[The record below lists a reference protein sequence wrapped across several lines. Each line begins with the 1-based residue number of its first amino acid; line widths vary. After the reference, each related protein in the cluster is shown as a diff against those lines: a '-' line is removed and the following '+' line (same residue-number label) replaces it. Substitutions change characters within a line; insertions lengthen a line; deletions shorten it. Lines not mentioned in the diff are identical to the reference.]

1 MASLVKDKSGNYLVA
16 FRWAGK
22 QFTRSL
28 DTRDETLAE
37 AGVARVKETLMRL
50 QRGWATMPPD
60 AEPGIFISS
69 GGQLVAKPVIA
80 PEPVRSA
87 PPPPVTIKELFE
99 LYVASLP
106 AGKKES
112 NTLVTERI
120 HRNHVSRV
128 LGDGTAVES
137 LTLAEAQRYAA
148 RRSREEWNGK
158 RISSDTIRK
167 ELKTL
172 RYIWTLGQAL
182 GHVPSG
188 CPWRL
193 KDLHLG
199 KDHGR
204 EPFRT
209 REEIERRIARG
220 GMSPAEI
227 ERLWVCL
234 YLTGAEVKGCLDY
247 VEKHASAPFVY
258 PMFVFVALTGAR
270 RSELCRS
277 RIDDFDFAS
286 RSVSLRERKRD
297 QSKAETIRTVDM
309 HDRLAEAMRDW
320 IGRHPG
326 SQFTLCQEHGSPVS
340 IHLASGISTGRWP
353 AARNGA
359 RSPGFIPSGT
369 ASPRSWPRRAWTSAS
384 STLSWATRRRRCGG
398 GTSTCFQFRGGGR
411 STSCLRRA
419 GSYRAVAGTGSNP
432 SFLSLVS
439 SACDTIHSFERPR
452 PTGRFSACTR
462 PSRHHSRTVYSLLP
476 RISPTSP
483 VVYHSLTD
491 CRSTSSASICSIRL
505 RRSSIPCITPTPHKP
520 RSGTP
525 GSP

>member
-28 DTRDETLAE
+28 DTRDETVAE
-37 AGVARVKETLMRL
+37 AGVARVEETLMRL
-50 QRGWATMPPD
+50 RRGWTTMPPD

-69 GGQLVAKPVIA
+69 GGQLFAKPVVE
-80 PEPVRSA
+80 PEPVHNA
-87 PPPPVTIKELFE
+87 PLLPVTIKELFD
-99 LYVASLP
+99 LYKADLP

-120 HRNHVSRV
+120 HRNHISRV
-128 LGDGTAVES
+128 LGEGTAVES

-172 RYIWTLGQAL
+172 RYIWTWGQAL

-188 CPWRL
+188 CPWQL

-227 ERLWVCL
+227 ERLWECL
-234 YLTGAEVKGCLDY
+234 YLTGADVKGCLNY
-247 VEKHASAPFVY
+247 VKKHASAPFVY

-309 HDRLAEAMRDW
+309 HDLLADAMRDW

-326 SQFTLCQEHGSPVS
+326 GQFTLCQEEGSPVS
-340 IHLASGISTGRWP
+340 IHLASAHFNRTLVGSETWSTI
-353 AARNGA
+353 
-359 RSPGFIPSGT
+359 PGFHTFRHSFASILATRGVDQRVIDAYMGHQT
-369 ASPRSWPRRAWTSAS
+369 AEMRARYQHLFPASRRRAI
-384 STLSWATRRRRCGG
+384 
-398 GTSTCFQFRGGGR
+398 
-411 STSCLRRA
+411 
-419 GSYRAVAGTGSNP
+419 
-432 SFLSLVS
+432 
-439 SACDTIHSFERPR
+439 DE
-452 PTGRFSACTR
+452 
-462 PSRHHSRTVYSLLP
+462 LL
-476 RISPTSP
+476 T
-483 VVYHSLTD
+483 
-491 CRSTSSASICSIRL
+491 
-505 RRSSIPCITPTPHKP
+505 
-520 RSGTP
+520 
-525 GSP
+525 